1 MRIRDLFQSK
11 KQLLRKFLKRKPV
24 LIDVRNHYELL
35 DNKIDEAINISLDNL
50 YSELDRLDK
59 NNAYILFCR
68 SGNRSRYAVDLMI
81 KNGFTEVMNGGGI
94 NELKKII

>member
-35 DNKIDEAINISLDNL
+35 DNKIDNAINISLDNL

-59 NNAYILFCR
+59 NKAYLLFCR

-81 KNGFTEVMNGGGI
+81 KNGFTEVMDGGGI